1 MDIFLEAPLHYF
13 IKREHRLINVE
24 FLQEL
29 SLVFKLPVYQA
40 LILSVKIMECSVTH
54 KTGRNRE
61 QEYPF
66 IIQGIDTILRH
77 QHIFKKSVDIGGSV
91 RLLRLPP
98 V

>member
-24 FLQEL
+24 FLQE
-29 SLVFKLPVYQA
+29 LPVYQA